1 VKLEAIL
8 KSDVLRLSCV
18 WHQNLLIV
26 LADAR
31 LIPYNGGF
39 EFYAFNHMMFVII
52 GLFYAM

>member
-1 VKLEAIL
+1 MTR
-8 KSDVLRLSCV
+8 SFV

-31 LIPYNGGF
+31 IIPYNGGF

-52 GLFYAM
+52 GLFYTL